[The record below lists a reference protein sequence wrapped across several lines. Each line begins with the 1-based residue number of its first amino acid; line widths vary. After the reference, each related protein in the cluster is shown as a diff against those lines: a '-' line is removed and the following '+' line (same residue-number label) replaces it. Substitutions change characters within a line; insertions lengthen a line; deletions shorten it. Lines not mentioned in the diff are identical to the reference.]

1 MTLATEIK
9 TNIGVFTNP
18 KHDLYVAECEPTVA
32 ELAPGPGEVTVHIR
46 ASGICGSDIHFQ
58 KEGCIGPTMV
68 VRGEHILGHESSGE
82 VIQVHPS
89 VKDFKV
95 GDKVAVEPGV
105 PCQNC
110 DQCMTGH
117 YNGCPDVQF
126 KSTPPVPG
134 FLRRYVKHP
143 ARYCYKI
150 DDLTYEEG
158 ALLEPMSV
166 ALYGIEQSGVKLS
179 DPVLICGAGPIGL
192 MSAILARAAGASPLV
207 ITDIDS
213 GRLEYAKKVVP
224 HIRTVLVERGVS
236 PEQVAQKVIAAA
248 GLKPRVCIECTG
260 VESSISVGIYSL
272 EFAGTIHV
280 VGVGKDFQ
288 NIPFMHLS
296 VNEITM
302 KFQYRYANTWP
313 KCIRLLK
320 DKLIEVDHLVTHR
333 FNIED
338 SQRAFETSADVKS
351 GAIKVMI
358 LDD

>member
-18 KHDLYVAECEPTVA
+18 KHELYVAECEPTA
-32 ELAPGPGEVTVHIR
+32 SDLNPGPGEVTVHIR

-68 VRGEHILGHESSGE
+68 VREEHILGHESSGV
-82 VIQVHPS
+82 VIQIHPS
-89 VKDFKV
+89 VKDLKV
-95 GDKVAVEPGV
+95 GDRVAVEPGV

-110 DQCMTGH
+110 DQCLTGH
-117 YNGCPDVQF
+117 YNGCSIVQF

-143 ARYCYKI
+143 AKYCHKI
-150 DDLTYEEG
+150 GDLSFEQG
-158 ALLEPMSV
+158 ALLEPISV
-166 ALYGIEQSGVKLS
+166 AVAGIEQSGVRLS

-192 MSAILARAAGASPLV
+192 ISAILARAAGAAPLV
-207 ITDIDS
+207 ITDIDI

-224 HIRTVLVERGVS
+224 HIRTVHVERGMA
-236 PEQVAQKVIAAA
+236 PEQVAQKVIAVA

-260 VESSISVGIYSL
+260 VESSIAVGIYSL
-272 EFAGTIHV
+272 DFAGTIHV

-313 KCIRLLK
+313 KGIRLLN
-320 DKLIEVDHLVTHR
+320 DKIINVDHLVSHR
-333 FNIED
+333 FDLED
-338 SQRAFETSADVKS
+338 SEKAFETAADIKS

-358 LDD
+358 LDE